1 MFKCRPLA
9 PLLPRI
15 LVSMATVSNLLIVM
29 LLAGSPLANLVC
41 FDACEEQLARGAR
54 CHQQLTAP
62 LEPTMRRADD
72 CGTTL
77 VGEGPFLREERSPL
91 VALLAMSV
99 PSTAIPTM
107 TSVDTSAITSTAM
120 IAWLITKPVL
130 RL

>member
-1 MFKCRPLA
+1 MSA
-9 PLLPRI
+9 SGT
-15 LVSMATVSNLLIVM
+15 LVASHSRVCCMATVSNLLIVM

-41 FDACEEQLARGAR
+41 FDACEEQLTHAAR

-62 LEPTMRRADD
+62 VEPTMGRADD

-77 VGEGPFLREERSPL
+77 VGEGPFLREERTPL

-99 PSTAIPTM
+99 PTTAIPTM
-107 TSVDTSAITSTAM
+107 TSVDASVITSPAV
-120 IAWLITKPVL
+120 IGWLITKPVL

>member
-1 MFKCRPLA
+1 
-9 PLLPRI
+9 
-15 LVSMATVSNLLIVM
+15 
-29 LLAGSPLANLVC
+29 
-41 FDACEEQLARGAR
+41 
-54 CHQQLTAP
+54 
-62 LEPTMRRADD
+62 MRRADD

-99 PSTAIPTM
+99 SSTAIPTM
-107 TSVDTSAITSTAM
+107 TSVDASAITSTAM